1 MKHKKIVILAL
12 TISIAVMIF
21 GGISTVSA
29 QSTDDTARLVAE
41 DVETRGLFVSVSVS
55 LNGDGNG
62 LVIATA
68 KNEFTLGT
76 TTLAVKVELYSSETK
91 PIDVSEMDLVTG
103 SYIEDLNIFKSITA
117 KAYTGGKA
125 KYWCATVMYNKDNT
139 GWKYDNTEIVH
150 YDANANVIN

>member
-41 DVETRGLFVSVSVS
+41 DVETRGLLVYVV
-55 LNGDGNG
+55 LDIKGDGNG
-62 LVIATA
+62 LVTATA
-68 KNEFTLGT
+68 TNQFTLGT
-76 TTLAVKVELYSSETK
+76 TTLAVKVELYASETK

-103 SYIEDLNIFKSITA
+103 SYIDDLNIFKSITA

-125 KYWCATVMYNKDNT
+125 KYWCATVMYNKDKR
-139 GWKYDNTEIVH
+139 GGKCDNTEVVH
-150 YDANANVIN
+150 YDANGNVIN